1 MILPWRHADSVRVT
15 PLVIIWLV
23 VLFLEQAREEI
34 FLILT
39 ERSSPRASLPTL
51 SRLWKPLFLPVLCH
65 RKLWF
70 PSLLY
75 QRILPPAPPFPE
87 RQKIADVV
95 LLRKCRKSEH
105 QDRQPGKQKTRRRC
119 RN

>member
-70 PSLLY
+70 PSLVY
-75 QRILPPAPPFPE
+75 Q
-87 RQKIADVV
+87 
-95 LLRKCRKSEH
+95 RKCRKSEH